1 MARTSQYLRSSIT
14 EMAVILMPNTQQYI
28 LRPDEAKTS
37 EFNQWWE
44 EYKHVITGE
53 IMGDNV
59 PMSVQQ
65 QYKLDLAREGKLAN
79 VPGLVELDEE
89 IEALSCLDSD
99 WNEEGAPAVDT
110 SSIEQAHAFL
120 RQLAYE
126 TSDESGEWD
135 LPSVYPSIDGGVQ
148 LYWNKADLQLALY
161 FRPNERGIEYLVKK
175 QGLPVE
181 RGPISKKDAVARARR
196 AICVA

>member
-37 EFNQWWE
+37 DFNQWWE

-53 IMGDNV
+53 IMGGNV

-99 WNEEGAPAVDT
+99 WNEEGAPQIDK
-110 SSIEQAHAFL
+110 SSIQQAHAFL

-126 TSDESGEWD
+126 TSDEIGDWD

-148 LYWNKADLQLALY
+148 LYWNKAELQFALY

-175 QGLPVE
+175 QGLPAE
-181 RGPISKKDAVARARR
+181 RGPISKKEAVARARR
-196 AICVA
+196 AIRVA